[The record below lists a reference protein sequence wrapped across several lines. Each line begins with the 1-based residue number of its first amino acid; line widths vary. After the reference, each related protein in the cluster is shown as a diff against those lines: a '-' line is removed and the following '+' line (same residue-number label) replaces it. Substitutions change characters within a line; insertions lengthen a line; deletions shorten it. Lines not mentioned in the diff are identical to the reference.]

1 MKRTINP
8 TLTAQ
13 VIDRD
18 NARCR
23 WCGFA
28 NATRQLEADH
38 IVPESKGGETTLA
51 NLQCLCSACNKIKG
65 VTELPPMT
73 VKGAI
78 RGFGNFASVERKR
91 DELAAM
97 VKTIKT
103 DTQADLATLASEWF
117 AGGMKKI
124 YIRKRLN
131 KMTNNLLAGK
141 VQEIIKSLT

>member
-1 MKRTINP
+1 MKRNINDK
-8 TLTAQ
+8 LTAA
-13 VIDRD
+13 IIKRD

-38 IVPESKGGETTLA
+38 IVPESKGGKATMS

-65 VTELPPMT
+65 ATQLPPMT
-73 VKGAI
+73 IQPAI
-78 RGFGNFASVERKR
+78 DGFGDFASVERKR

-103 DTQADLATLASEWF
+103 DTQADLTALANEWF

-131 KMTNNLLAGK
+131 KMTDNRLAGK
-141 VQEIIKSLT
+141 VQEIIKSL

>member
-8 TLTAQ
+8 ALTAK

-38 IVPESKGGETTLA
+38 IVPESKGGETTLD

-65 VTELPPMT
+65 TVQLDPMAIQPPT
-73 VKGAI
+73 S
-78 RGFGNFASVERKR
+78 GFGDFDTIESLR
-91 DELAAM
+91 DELETIVAS
-97 VKTIKT
+97 VKI
-103 DTQADLATLASEWF
+103 DIQSDLLSLAQKWRQS
-117 AGGMKKI
+117 GTRKLT
-124 YIRKRLN
+124 IRKRLN
-131 KMTNNLLAGK
+131 KLTTSGK
-141 VQEIIKSLT
+141 VQEIIEII